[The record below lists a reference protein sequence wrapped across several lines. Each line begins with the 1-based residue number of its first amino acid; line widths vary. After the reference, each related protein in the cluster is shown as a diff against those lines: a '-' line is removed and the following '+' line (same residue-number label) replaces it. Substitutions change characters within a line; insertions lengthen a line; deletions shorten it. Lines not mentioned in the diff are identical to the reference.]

1 MIAGIGLKRARAILE
16 NRYAP
21 AVSRHSPAAPHPS
34 VGSHRNKAQDRQNIM
49 PSTYITS
56 PQHRVLVRSRIA
68 QKIFGTDEVL
78 VAAKQ
83 LCQLDG
89 IDIALD
95 LGAVTYVH
103 FLFDA
108 HQVVF
113 SNGAETESF
122 LPVPRR

>member
-1 MIAGIGLKRARAILE
+1 
-16 NRYAP
+16 
-21 AVSRHSPAAPHPS
+21 
-34 VGSHRNKAQDRQNIM
+34 M

-56 PQHRVLVRSRIA
+56 PQHRVLVRLRIA

-78 VAAKQ
+78 AAAKQ

-95 LGAVTYVH
+95 IGAVTYVH

>member
-1 MIAGIGLKRARAILE
+1 
-16 NRYAP
+16 
-21 AVSRHSPAAPHPS
+21 
-34 VGSHRNKAQDRQNIM
+34 M

-56 PQHRVLVRSRIA
+56 PQHRVLVRSRIT

-103 FLFDA
+103 SLFDA